1 MNRRNL
7 LKSAAS
13 VATGAGLLAA
23 GPHAVLGAG
32 TKSAASTDKLL
43 PVPFIETG
51 DSAFLFCKE
60 WGTGKPVLF
69 LHSWA
74 VHSDLWQY
82 QMIDLSNRGIRCIAY
97 DMRGHGRSSDPGRG
111 FNFDNLADDL
121 HTVIERFGLR
131 EACVVGHSVSCGV
144 IVRYL
149 LRHGS
154 SRISRAVLVSPS
166 MQLKTDDDPQGSGR
180 AASDQARPSWIKDFP
195 KWLGENARPFFV
207 PETSQEM
214 VQFGI
219 DMCLQASLKALLDVH
234 LADKGTDFRAAL
246 PKVHVPTLVIHG
258 DRDHSVPADRGRE
271 VAKLIPGAEF
281 KLYEGAPHGLMFTH
295 MDRLNADL
303 VAFTKG

>member
-1 MNRRNL
+1 MRRRDVL
-7 LKSAAS
+7 FAS
-13 VATGAGLLAA
+13 GSLVAAA
-23 GPHAVLGAG
+23 GSAGARV
-32 TKSAASTDKLL
+32 KAA
-43 PVPFIETG
+43 PGPFIETG
-51 DSAFLFCKE
+51 DGAFLFCKE

-82 QMIDLSNRGIRCIAY
+82 QMIDLSNQGIRCIAY
-97 DMRGHGRSSDPGRG
+97 DMRGHGRSSDPGSG
-111 FNFDNLADDL
+111 YNFDNLADDL
-121 HTVIERFGLR
+121 QTVIERFDLR

-154 SRISRAVLVSPS
+154 SRISRAVLVSPN

-180 AASDQARPSWIKDFP
+180 AASDQVRPPWIKDFP

-207 PETSQEM
+207 PETSQDM
-214 VQFGI
+214 VQFAI

-234 LADKGTDFRAAL
+234 LADNGTDFRAAL
-246 PKVHVPTLVIHG
+246 PKVQVPTLVIHG
-258 DRDHSVPADRGRE
+258 DRDLSVPADRGRE

-281 KLYEGAPHGLMFTH
+281 RLYEGAPHGLMLTH
-295 MDRLNADL
+295 IDRCTGDL
-303 VAFTKG
+303 LAFCES

>member
-1 MNRRNL
+1 MRRRDVL
-7 LKSAAS
+7 FAS
-13 VATGAGLLAA
+13 GSLVAAA
-23 GPHAVLGAG
+23 GSAGARV
-32 TKSAASTDKLL
+32 KAA
-43 PVPFIETG
+43 PGPFIETG
-51 DSAFLFCKE
+51 DGAFLFCKE

-82 QMIDLSNRGIRCIAY
+82 QMIDLSNQGIRCIAY

-111 FNFDNLADDL
+111 YNFDNLADDL

-131 EACVVGHSVSCGV
+131 DACVVGHSVSCGV

-154 SRISRAVLVSPS
+154 SRISRAVLVSPN

-180 AASDQARPSWIKDFP
+180 AASDQVRPPWIKDFP

-207 PETSQEM
+207 PETSQDM
-214 VQFGI
+214 VQFAI

-234 LADKGTDFRAAL
+234 LAGNGTDFRAAL
-246 PKVHVPTLVIHG
+246 PKVQVPTLVIHG
-258 DRDHSVPADRGRE
+258 DRDLSVPADRGRE

-281 KLYEGAPHGLMFTH
+281 KLYEGAPHGLMLTH
-295 MDRLNADL
+295 IDRCTGDL
-303 VAFTKG
+303 LAFCKS

>member
-1 MNRRNL
+1 MRRRDVL
-7 LKSAAS
+7 FAGAS
-13 VATGAGLLAA
+13 LAA
-23 GPHAVLGAG
+23 LAGSAGARVEAAPGVKAVPGV
-32 TKSAASTDKLL
+32 KAA
-43 PVPFIETG
+43 PGPFIETG
-51 DSAFLFCKE
+51 DGAFLFCKE

-111 FNFDNLADDL
+111 YNFDNLADDL

-180 AASDQARPSWIKDFP
+180 AAADQARPSWIKDFP

-219 DMCLQASLKALLDVH
+219 DMCLQASLKALLDIH
-234 LADKGTDFRAAL
+234 LADWGTDFRAAL
-246 PKVHVPTLVIHG
+246 SKVHVPTLVIHG
-258 DRDHSVPADRGRE
+258 DRDHSVPRRPRARSCETDSRR
-271 VAKLIPGAEF
+271 
-281 KLYEGAPHGLMFTH
+281 
-295 MDRLNADL
+295 
-303 VAFTKG
+303 